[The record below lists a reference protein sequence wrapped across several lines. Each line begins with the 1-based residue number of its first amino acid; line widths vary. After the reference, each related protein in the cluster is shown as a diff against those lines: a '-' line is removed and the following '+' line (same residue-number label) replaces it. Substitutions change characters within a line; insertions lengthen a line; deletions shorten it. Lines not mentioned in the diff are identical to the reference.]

1 MRKQSLAGCWG
12 RCFCLM
18 ASTWYQSIG
27 YFAVLWYIDKCQT
40 PQARTIDSLPQCNLL
55 FEYHPQAGCNC
66 SSIIPP
72 LLMLAM
78 RIYYH
83 VEKKSSTLRGEGCFY
98 NNWPGNW
105 FAFLFSR
112 NLNYDNYTT
121 QLLFHHGYVIFSP
134 VWLQIKLMEH
144 IFPH

>member
-1 MRKQSLAGCWG
+1 MNYQSAVSEKSLDMFLFLKNFLLSRCYLVVIFKQSMRKQSLAVCWG

-83 VEKKSSTLRGEGCFY
+83 VEKKSSTLRGEGCFN
-98 NNWPGNW
+98 NNWPGN
-105 FAFLFSR
+105 
-112 NLNYDNYTT
+112 
-121 QLLFHHGYVIFSP
+121 
-134 VWLQIKLMEH
+134 
-144 IFPH
+144 